1 MRIVDTSTKFE
12 KDLSRLR
19 RRGKNLDKLEIIV
32 EKLRVDK
39 DIPEKCRPHILSGD
53 WDGFW
58 ELHIEPDWLLI
69 YEIDDDTIYLA
80 RTGTH
85 SDLF

>member
-1 MRIVDTSTKFE
+1 MRIVDTSNKFD
-12 KDLSRLR
+12 KDLSRLK
-19 RRGKNLDKLEIIV
+19 RRGKYLDKLEGIV
-32 EKLRVDK
+32 EKLRVD
-39 DIPEKCRPHILSGD
+39 DILPAKCRPHILSGD

-58 ELHIEPDWLLI
+58 ELHVEPDWILI

>member
-1 MRIVDTSTKFE
+1 MRNIDASNKFN
-12 KDLSRLR
+12 KDLSRLKK
-19 RRGKNLDKLEIIV
+19 RGKNMNKLEEIVDKLSIDDV
-32 EKLRVDK
+32 L
-39 DIPEKCRPHILSGD
+39 PANCRPHILSGD

-58 ELHIEPDWLLI
+58 ELHIDPDWLLI